1 MELVAQDMTAARG
14 GAAAVAAPEAGIGWF
29 VRRSLG
35 LLRPYWAASALIT
48 LAITIHLGYSTF
60 LALSFKFLVD
70 YALTPHDAG
79 VLLAIVGA
87 LAGLLLVTA
96 AADVG
101 HDYLLASVSARAM
114 RDLRLAM
121 FAQLQRMPMGF
132 YAHAAGGDL
141 VAYFSG
147 DLAAVEAGVS
157 RALPKLFGAAV
168 RVALSVVILFVLE
181 WRLALVVLVAFPAG
195 LLGPKLF
202 GARAA
207 RASGQRKQAEALVL
221 GTLQEQIAAQSVIK
235 AFRLQASSLASFRA
249 VLEQLVLI
257 GRRADF
263 LARLVGRTTDIAQVL
278 VQVVV
283 VSAGAA
289 LTFYGIMSVG
299 SLLAFFGML
308 FSMGSA
314 LLGVS
319 EVMPELIQAASGFRR
334 IDGLLARQAPLD
346 DAPDAVALPPIRR
359 EILVD
364 DVLFR
369 YTDLHINLD
378 RVTCRIPAGR
388 SVALVGRSGSGKSTL
403 LSLIMRFYDPD
414 SGAVQVDGHDL
425 RGVTQDSLRTQIGV
439 VFQDPML
446 LNTTVRENIRL
457 GCAGAS
463 DAEVEAAARAAEVHE
478 TIMRMPLGY
487 DTPVGERGSRLSG
500 GQRQRIALA
509 RAIIGDPA
517 VLILDEATSALD
529 PEAEA
534 AINATLRR
542 LAVGR
547 TVISATHRL
556 AAIQDVD
563 QILVFDRGRI
573 VEQGRHADLLDLQG
587 VYFQLWEQ
595 QSGFTVSRDGQTAAV
610 TAERLRAIGL
620 FQDLDQTPL
629 EILARQFVTQRLGA
643 GKLVFEEG
651 EPADAFYIIAR
662 GSVDVH
668 LRDADGAE
676 RWLATLQ
683 DGDFFGEVALLE
695 GIPRTA
701 TVRTRAPSTLLML
714 DRERFQELVSA
725 TPALRGVL
733 EMIAKVR
740 QEANVVVLG
749 SPVEQA
755 G

>member
-1 MELVAQDMTAARG
+1 MELVADTPAARG
-14 GAAAVAAPEAGIGWF
+14 GGAAEAGIGWF

-35 LLRPYWAASALIT
+35 LLRPYRAASALIA

-79 VLLAIVGA
+79 VLLAIIGA

-96 AADVG
+96 AADIG
-101 HDYLLASVSARAM
+101 HDYLLASVGARAM

-147 DLAAVEAGVS
+147 DLAAVEAGVG
-157 RALPKLFGAAV
+157 RALPKLFGATV
-168 RVALSVVILFVLE
+168 RVALSLAILFALE
-181 WRLALVVLVAFPAG
+181 WRLALVVLAAFPAG

-202 GARAA
+202 GAQAA
-207 RASGQRKQAEALVL
+207 RASGQRKQAEAQVI

-235 AFRLQASSLASFRA
+235 AFRLQAGCLADFRA
-249 VLEQLVLI
+249 VLEQLAQTA
-257 GRRADF
+257 RRADF
-263 LARLVGRTTDIAQVL
+263 LARTVGRTTDIAQVL

-319 EVMPELIQAASGFRR
+319 EVIPELIQAASGLAR
-334 IDGLLARQAPLD
+334 IDGLLARQAPLE

-369 YTDLHINLD
+369 YTDLHVNLD
-378 RVTCRIPAGR
+378 RITCRIPAGR

-414 SGAVQVDGHDL
+414 SGAVRIDGHDL

-446 LNTTVRENIRL
+446 LNTTIRENIRL
-457 GCAGAS
+457 GRAGAS
-463 DAEVEAAARAAEVHE
+463 DAEVEVAARAAEVHE
-478 TIMRMPLGY
+478 TIVRMPLGY
-487 DTPVGERGSRLSG
+487 ETPVGERGSRLSG

-542 LAVGR
+542 LATGR

-573 VEQGRHADLLDLQG
+573 VEQGRHADLLGLQG

-595 QSGFTVSRDGQTAAV
+595 QSGFTISQDGQTAAV

-620 FQDLDQTPL
+620 FQELDRVPL
-629 EILARQFVTQRLGA
+629 EILAGQFVAQRLGA

-668 LRDADGAE
+668 LRDADGGE

-701 TVRTRAPSTLLML
+701 TVRTRAPSTLLAL

-725 TPALRGVL
+725 TPALRSIL
-733 EMIAKVR
+733 EAIAEAR
-740 QEANVVVLG
+740 QQANLVALSDPADQPG
-749 SPVEQA
+749 
-755 G
+755 